1 MSKDLT
7 MKPLLN
13 EKTYELSKSK
23 NVFVFSVDTDA
34 NKHVIAKAVKAQFD
48 VDVVS
53 VNTAV
58 SKGKKKRTMSISG
71 KRSVNSYG
79 HRSDFKKAYVTLK
92 AGQSLPFFESIEED
106 EEKQAK
112 TQERFDK
119 AAEKQAQKET
129 KGVKTDTGSKRR
141 FLRSSK
147 RPEGK

>member
-23 NVFVFSVDTDA
+23 NVFVFNVPTDS

-48 VDVVS
+48 VDVLS
-53 VNTAV
+53 VNTTI
-58 SKGKKKRTMSISG
+58 SKGKKKRTMSLSG
-71 KRSVNSYG
+71 KRSVNAYG
-79 HRSDFKKAYVTLK
+79 SRPNFKKAYVTLK
-92 AGQSLPFFESIEED
+92 AGQSLPFFESVEEE

-119 AAEKQAQKET
+119 AAEKQAQKDS
-129 KGVKTDTGSKRR
+129 KGNSSDTGTKRR
-141 FLRSSK
+141 FLRSKKS
-147 RPEGK
+147 EGK